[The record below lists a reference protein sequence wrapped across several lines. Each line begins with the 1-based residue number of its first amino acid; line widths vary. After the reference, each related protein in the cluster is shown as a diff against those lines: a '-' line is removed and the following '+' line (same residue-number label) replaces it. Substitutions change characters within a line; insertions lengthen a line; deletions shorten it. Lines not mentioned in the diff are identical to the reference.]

1 MLDIDRF
8 KSINDT
14 YSHLCGDEVLR
25 RVAVVLTRSLREEDL
40 VARLGG
46 EEFGVLLQCSAPRAE
61 ALMERLR
68 REVAAI
74 RPEWE
79 NQEIPVTIS
88 IGLASSEFLG
98 HNLQYL
104 YAAADA
110 ALYQAKTEGR
120 NTVRRAHRLVERR
133 SDAGALPEG

>member
-1 MLDIDRF
+1 
-8 KSINDT
+8 
-14 YSHLCGDEVLR
+14 
-25 RVAVVLTRSLREEDL
+25 
-40 VARLGG
+40 
-46 EEFGVLLQCSAPRAE
+46 
-61 ALMERLR
+61 MERLR